1 MIWMA
6 VQFKDF
12 YRDYLTDY
20 RNRSAFWFNGN
31 HPGAFGPIV
40 QDHRPGDARLIYLSE
55 SLPWIRQ
62 HWKLYLI
69 RTGRIDLLQRT
80 VYFSLEHLDLR
91 SVRPGSVLLTGW
103 DDPVSRAFAK
113 TTAVTMAGVTSDRDG
128 SISFVRYERAPD

>member
-1 MIWMA
+1 MARPWVSWRSGTQTGAWASGCWRGRGPPPFLSSAGRAVCAGLMIWMA

-80 VYFSLEHLDLR
+80 AYFSLAHLDR
-91 SVRPGSVLLTGW
+91 R
-103 DDPVSRAFAK
+103 
-113 TTAVTMAGVTSDRDG
+113 
-128 SISFVRYERAPD
+128 